1 MTKTT
6 FKVHELASGSA
17 TRLELACMR
26 EPEIPYLTA
35 EAEKEARQFLAALR
49 EEIRSHAGVGH
60 SILGRM
66 KTDPRTRFDF
76 MVLAG
81 QHFPLVGNF
90 TRYMELLLLRA
101 PSSEAKCWL
110 AKVLV
115 DEYGERSEGQDH
127 SEHYRKFMHAAGHA
141 DGEEDNVKLHPEVV
155 HFIREHY
162 RICIEEPFLV
172 GLGALGPGH
181 EWSIPAMFEL
191 AVAGLRKAGFAEN
204 EIEYWTMHM
213 DQDQDHGA
221 WLEEALVNYCATD
234 EQRAQI
240 RRGALLSLD
249 ARERFWWG
257 VTDKIT
263 SGATTKNLPPG
274 AGATNETGQLT
285 LRELRKQWRIE
296 PTLIE
301 DSHHGG

>member
-1 MTKTT
+1 MT
-6 FKVHELASGSA
+6 
-17 TRLELACMR
+17 
-26 EPEIPYLTA
+26 LTI
-35 EAEKEARQFLAALR
+35 EQEKEARQFLSDMR
-49 EEIRSHAGVGH
+49 KEIKNHAGVGH

-90 TRYMELLLLRA
+90 TRYMELLLLNA
-101 PSSEAKCWL
+101 PDSEAKCWL

-115 DEYGERSEGQDH
+115 DEYGERSEGEDH
-127 SEHYRKFMHAAGHA
+127 AEHYKKFMHAAGHKP
-141 DGEEDNVKLHPEVV
+141 GEEDIIPLHPEVV

-162 RICIEEPFLV
+162 RIATEEPFLV

-191 AVAGLRKAGFAEN
+191 AVAGLRKAGFAEK
-204 EIEYWTMHM
+204 EIEYWTMHLE
-213 DQDQDHGA
+213 QDQDHGA
-221 WLEEALVNYCATD
+221 WLEEALVKYCII
-234 EQRAQI
+234 ERNRELI

-257 VTDKIT
+257 VTDKIASESTKKHLPAGT
-263 SGATTKNLPPG
+263 SATHT
-274 AGATNETGQLT
+274 EGQLT
-285 LRELRKQWRIE
+285 LRELRQRWHVEARLVE
-296 PTLIE
+296 
-301 DSHHGG
+301 